1 MRVFPASTWHL
12 TWHLTHFETHLEGDE
27 LVVEKKKALEFPGL
41 GVERETGFEP
51 ATFSLGISSGARRQ
65 NVFSDGSRA

>member
-1 MRVFPASTWHL
+1 
-12 TWHLTHFETHLEGDE
+12 LEGDE